1 MFRAVSYI
9 SHKAHRQPHWLGN
22 KIALLWM
29 TYRKPFDSRKDED
42 KKNITKAVDKAF
54 VLMTGLHNT
63 SAVHSG
69 KFLAPVGVEI
79 GLLVFHGFLTD

>member
-1 MFRAVSYI
+1 MRT
-9 SHKAHRQPHWLGN
+9 KETLQ
-22 KIALLWM
+22 
-29 TYRKPFDSRKDED
+29 
-42 KKNITKAVDKAF
+42 KAVDEAF

-79 GLLVFHGFLTD
+79 GLLACHGFLTGKLHRVRTTLWQQKMTT

>member
-1 MFRAVSYI
+1 MR
-9 SHKAHRQPHWLGN
+9 
-22 KIALLWM
+22 
-29 TYRKPFDSRKDED
+29 T
-42 KKNITKAVDKAF
+42 KKTLQKAVDKAF

>member
-1 MFRAVSYI
+1 MR
-9 SHKAHRQPHWLGN
+9 
-22 KIALLWM
+22 
-29 TYRKPFDSRKDED
+29 T
-42 KKNITKAVDKAF
+42 KKTLQKAVEKAF
-54 VLMTGLHNT
+54 VLMTGLHNM